1 MAEHEQPSEK
11 SIAARFLRWLAHC
24 IYHYPRVF
32 IYPQILLLLGCVL
45 FTIGPAR
52 IVALVR
58 GEKVP
63 ETGLLSGIQ
72 FDLNRD
78 NLVGSDKKYHQN
90 FLKFKQEFPAQDDLV
105 VVIESDSTEKN
116 RQFVERIGAKLDAET
131 NLFTDVFYKGDLKM
145 LGRKALLFV
154 PENDLKDLK
163 QKLHEFRPFIQEFTK
178 ATNLVSLFNLIN
190 TQFRTAKQEQNAE
203 NDSLVNAL
211 PALQR
216 IIDGG
221 TQALKRAGSP
231 PSPGVNAL
239 FGAGEEAEQQI
250 YITFNKGLIYLVT
263 ARAKN
268 QDLGEQ
274 AVQRMREL
282 VQETR
287 AEVTGVN
294 ADVTGEPVLEV
305 DEMVQSQKDSTIAS
319 IVSLLLCAGIFIY
332 AYRETGRPLKATF
345 CLIIGLGYTMAF
357 TTLVIGHL
365 NILTITF
372 VPILIGLAIDFGV
385 HLITRYEEE
394 TRRGTSTEMALQKA
408 IVYTGMGIFTGAL
421 TTAGAFLA
429 MGMTKF
435 KGIQEMGI
443 ICGSGMML
451 CFIPMMTM
459 LPALLLRGRQNVL
472 DNKMKDIGATRAR
485 LEEFWLRR
493 PGTLITITVIVCAL
507 AGTQFGKVYFDYNL
521 LNMQS
526 KGLASVEYEKKLIN
540 STTATNSASG
550 SDTNAPGKSI
560 LYAAI
565 VATNLAQANQLETDL
580 KKLTNEVATV
590 ESMTQY
596 LSQDQEKKL
605 EIVREIKKEISDFR
619 FADIDWAPADIPE
632 LSATLWRS
640 GGYLGLAS
648 DFAEKEDPKIA
659 KQLLSLRGSINEFR
673 KGMLVEDP
681 AVRERLSKYQQALFD
696 DIRDTFSAL
705 RQQDDSSPMTAD
717 DLPQA
722 LRNRFIGVTGK
733 YLLQVYPK
741 KDVWQR
747 DYQEQFVTAVRKVDP
762 NVTGTPVQLLEYT
775 TLLKNSYVEA
785 AWYALA
791 AIAIMVFVHFRSL
804 MCVVLALFPVAIGTI
819 WMVGMMGAFD
829 IPFNPANIM
838 TLPLVIGIGV
848 TNGIHILNRFAEEK
862 TPGIFGKST
871 GKAVLV
877 SGLNTI
883 AGFGSL
889 MLAKHQG
896 IASLGFVMSVGVFTC
911 MFAALTFLPAI
922 LKLLIRRGWSLAK

>member
-1 MAEHEQPSEK
+1 MAEQPKSET
-11 SIAARFLRWLAHC
+11 SIAARFLRWLSGC
-24 IYHYPRVF
+24 IYHHPRVF
-32 IYPQILLLLGCVL
+32 YYPQILLFILCILYTV
-45 FTIGPAR
+45 GPAR
-52 IVALVR
+52 IVSLVR
-58 GEKVP
+58 GTKAP
-63 ETGLLSGIQ
+63 ETGFLAGIQ

-78 NLVGSDKKYHQN
+78 NLVGSEKKYHQN
-90 FLKFKQEFPAQDDLV
+90 FLRFKKEFPTQDDLV

-116 RQFVERIGAKLDAET
+116 RQFVERLGAKLENET

-154 PENDLKDLK
+154 PESDLKDLK

-203 NDSLVNAL
+203 NESLVNAL

-216 IIDGG
+216 IVDGG
-221 TQALKRAGSP
+221 TQAMQRSGTP

-263 ARAKN
+263 ARARTSD
-268 QDLGEQ
+268 QSED
-274 AVQRMREL
+274 AVHRIREL
-282 VQETR
+282 VIETK

-294 ADVTGEPVLEV
+294 ADLTGEPVLEV
-305 DEMVQSQKDSTIAS
+305 DEMVQSQRDSTIAS
-319 IVSLLLCAGIFIY
+319 IVSLVVCAGIFIY

-394 TRRGTSTEMALQKA
+394 MRHGKSTEEALQKA

-429 MGMTKF
+429 MAITKF
-435 KGIQEMGI
+435 KGIQEMGV
-443 ICGSGMML
+443 ICGGGMML

-459 LPALLLRGRQNVL
+459 LPTMLLRGRQNVI
-472 DNKMKDIGATRAR
+472 DHNMNEAEGTRAR
-485 LEEFWLRR
+485 MQDFWLRR
-493 PGTLITITVIVCAL
+493 PKAVVTLTVIVCLIA
-507 AGTQFGKVYFDYNL
+507 ATQLVRIYFDYNL

-526 KGLASVEYEKKLIN
+526 KGLPSVTYEQKLIN
-540 STTATNSASG
+540 SA
-550 SDTNAPGKSI
+550 GKSV
-560 LYAAI
+560 LFAAVI
-565 VATNLAQANQLETDL
+565 ATNLDEAKELETKL
-580 KKLTNEVATV
+580 KALPSVADV
-590 ESMTQY
+590 QSMTQF
-596 LSQDQEKKL
+596 LNEDQTQKL
-605 EIVREIKKEISDFR
+605 EIVREIKAEIASVRFSEIDFGP
-619 FADIDWAPADIPE
+619 IDIPE
-632 LSATLWRS
+632 LSATMWRS

-648 DFAEKEDPKIA
+648 EFAEKEEPAIA
-659 KQLLSLRGSINEFR
+659 KQLLALRESINQFR
-673 KGMLVEDP
+673 KQMLIEDP
-681 AVRERLSKYQQALFD
+681 VVQQRLSRYQQALFE
-696 DIRDTFSAL
+696 DIRETFNAL
-705 RQQDDSSPMTAD
+705 RQQDDSSPLAVG
-717 DLPQA
+717 DLPEA

-741 KDVWQR
+741 KDVWER
-747 DYQEQFVTAVRKVDP
+747 KSQEEFVADVRRVDP
-762 NVTGTPVQLLEYT
+762 NATGTPVQLLEYT
-775 TLLKNSYVEA
+775 TLLKDSYVEA

-791 AIAIMVFVHFRSL
+791 AIALMVFIHFRSINS
-804 MCVVLALFPVAIGTI
+804 VILALLPVAIGAL

-862 TPGIFGKST
+862 TAGIFAKST

-877 SGLNTI
+877 SGCTTI

-889 MLAKHQG
+889 IIAKHQG

-911 MFAALTFLPAI
+911 MFAALTCLPAI
-922 LKLLIRRGWSLAK
+922 LKLLVRRGLRLGK

>member
-1 MAEHEQPSEK
+1 MSEPTK
-11 SIAARFLRWLAHC
+11 QSENSLAARFLRGLASY
-24 IYHYPRVF
+24 IYHHPRVF
-32 IYPQILLLLGCVL
+32 FYPQILLFILCVL
-45 FTIGPAR
+45 YTVGPAR
-52 IVALVR
+52 IVSLIR
-58 GEKVP
+58 GTKAP
-63 ETGLLSGIQ
+63 ESGFLSGIQ

-90 FLKFKQEFPAQDDLV
+90 FIRFKKEFPAQDDLV

-116 RQFVERIGAKLDAET
+116 RQFVERLGTKLDAET
-131 NLFTDVFYKGDLKM
+131 NIFTDVFYKGDLKM

-154 PENDLKDLK
+154 PESDLKDLK
-163 QKLHEFRPFIQEFTK
+163 DKLHDFRPFIQEFTR
-178 ATNLVSLFNLIN
+178 ATNLVSLFTLIN
-190 TQFRTAKQEQNAE
+190 TEFRTAKQEQNAE
-203 NDSLVNAL
+203 NESLIGAL
-211 PALQR
+211 PALQG

-221 TQALKRAGSP
+221 THALQRAGTP

-250 YITFNKGLIYLVT
+250 YITFNKGAIYLVT
-263 ARAKN
+263 ARARN
-268 QDLGEQ
+268 QDVGED
-274 AVQRMREL
+274 AVRRIREL
-282 VQETR
+282 VQETKI
-287 AEVTGVN
+287 EVAGVN
-294 ADVTGEPVLEV
+294 ADLTGEPVLEV
-305 DEMVQSQKDSTIAS
+305 DEMIQSQHDSTIAS
-319 IVSLLLCAGIFIY
+319 VVSLLLCAGIFIY

-357 TTLVIGHL
+357 TTLVVGHL

-394 TRRGTSTEMALQKA
+394 TRRGTPTEAALQKA
-408 IVYTGMGIFTGAL
+408 IAYTGMGIFTGAL

-429 MGMTKF
+429 MAITQF

-443 ICGSGMML
+443 ICGGGMML
-451 CFIPMMTM
+451 CFVPMMTM
-459 LPALLLRGRQNVL
+459 LPAMLLRGRQNAMDHQV
-472 DNKMKDIGATRAR
+472 KEIGSKRAQI
-485 LEEFWLRR
+485 EEYWLKR
-493 PGTLITITVIVCAL
+493 PMTLVVITVITCAV
-507 AGTQFGKVYFDYNL
+507 AGTQFRKVYFDYNL

-526 KGLASVEYEKKLIN
+526 KGLPSVEYEKKLIN
-540 STTATNSASG
+540 STTNTTTVTDG
-550 SDTNAPGKSI
+550 QTNASGKSI
-560 LYAAI
+560 LYAAV
-565 VATNLAQANQLETDL
+565 VATNLDQAKELETKL
-580 KKLTNEVATV
+580 KALPSVASV
-590 ESMTQY
+590 ESMTQF
-596 LSQDQEKKL
+596 LNEDQTRKL
-605 EIVREIKKEISDFR
+605 ETVTAIKKEISGIR
-619 FADIDWAPADIPE
+619 FAEIDWSPANIPE
-632 LSATLWRS
+632 LSATLWRL
-640 GGYLGLAS
+640 GGYLGLAAEI
-648 DFAEKEDPKIA
+648 AEKDEPKIA
-659 KQLLSLRGSINEFR
+659 KQLLSLRDSINNFR
-673 KGMLVEDP
+673 KQMLVNDP
-681 AVRERLSKYQQALFD
+681 VVRERLSKYQQALFD
-696 DIRDTFSAL
+696 DIRDTFGAL
-705 RQQDDSSPMTAD
+705 QQQDNTAPMSAQ
-717 DLPQA
+717 DLPEA

-747 DYQEQFVTAVRKVDP
+747 HDQEEFVAEVRKVDP

-775 TLLKNSYVEA
+775 TLLKDSYVEA

-791 AIAIMVFVHFRSL
+791 AIALMVLVHFRSII
-804 MCVVLALFPVAIGTI
+804 CVILALLPVAIGTI
-819 WMVGMMGAFD
+819 WMAGMMGLFD

-862 TPGIFGKST
+862 TPGIFGRST

-911 MFAALTFLPAI
+911 MFAALTFLPVT
-922 LKLLIRRGWSLAK
+922 LKLLLRSGWTLRK

>member
-1 MAEHEQPSEK
+1 MAEKTKHSED
-11 SIAARFLRWLAHC
+11 SIAARFLRRLASY
-24 IYHYPRVF
+24 IYHHPRIF
-32 IYPQILLLLGCVL
+32 FYPQILLFVLSVL
-45 FTIGPAR
+45 FTVGPAR
-52 IVALVR
+52 IVSMIR
-58 GEKVP
+58 GTKAP
-63 ETGLLSGIQ
+63 DSGLLSGIQ
-72 FDLNRD
+72 FDLSRD
-78 NLVGSDKKYHQN
+78 NLVGSDKKYHQT
-90 FLKFKQEFPAQDDLV
+90 FMRFKKEFPAQDDLV

-116 RQFVERIGAKLDAET
+116 RQFVERLGAKLEAET

-154 PENDLKDLK
+154 PEEDLKDLK

-203 NDSLVNAL
+203 NESLVGAL

-216 IIDGG
+216 IVDGG
-221 TQALKRAGSP
+221 TAALKRGGTP

-268 QDLGEQ
+268 QDVGEE
-274 AVQRMREL
+274 AVRRMREL
-282 VQETR
+282 MRETKT
-287 AEVTGVN
+287 EVTGVN
-294 ADVTGEPVLEV
+294 ADLTGEPVLEV
-305 DEMVQSQKDSTIAS
+305 DEMVQSQHDSTIAS
-319 IVSLLLCAGIFIY
+319 VVSLLLCAGIFIY

-357 TTLVIGHL
+357 TTLVVGHL

-394 TRRGTSTEMALQKA
+394 TRRGTPTEQALQKA
-408 IVYTGMGIFTGAL
+408 IAYTGMGIFTGAL

-429 MGMTKF
+429 MAITKF

-459 LPALLLRGRQNVL
+459 LPAMLLRGRQNAL
-472 DNKMKDIGATRAR
+472 DNQLHDIGAKRAR
-485 LEEFWLRR
+485 IEEYWLRR
-493 PGTLITITVIVCAL
+493 PGTLVAITAVVCAI
-507 AGTQFGKVYFDYNL
+507 AGLELRRVYFDYNL

-526 KGLASVEYEKKLIN
+526 KGLPSVTYEQKLIN
-540 STTATNSASG
+540 SA
-550 SDTNAPGKSI
+550 GKSV
-560 LYAAI
+560 LFAAV
-565 VATNLAQANQLETDL
+565 VATNLDQAKELETKL
-580 KKLTNEVATV
+580 KALPSVANV
-590 ESMTQY
+590 ESMTQF
-596 LSQDQEKKL
+596 LNEDQTRKL
-605 EIVREIKKEISDFR
+605 EIVRSVKQEIAGIR
-619 FADIDWAPADIPE
+619 FAPIDWKPADIDD

-640 GGYLGLAS
+640 GGYLGLAAE
-648 DFAEKEDPKIA
+648 FAQKDEPKIA
-659 KQLLSLRGSINEFR
+659 EQLLALRDSISEFR
-673 KGMLVEDP
+673 KAMRINDP

-696 DIRDTFSAL
+696 DVRDTFAAFQ
-705 RQQDDSSPMTAD
+705 QQDDSAPMAIQ
-717 DLPQA
+717 DLPEA

-747 DYQEQFVTAVRKVDP
+747 ENQQEFVAEVRTVDP

-775 TLLKNSYVEA
+775 TLLKDSYVEA

-791 AIAIMVFVHFRSL
+791 AIAIMVFVHFRSPV
-804 MCVVLALFPVAIGTI
+804 CVILALLPVAIGTI
-819 WMVGMMGAFD
+819 WMAGMMGTFN

-862 TPGIFGKST
+862 TPGIFGRST

-896 IASLGFVMSVGVFTC
+896 ISSLGFVMSVGVFTC
-911 MFAALTFLPAI
+911 MFAALTFLPVT
-922 LKLLIRRGWSLAK
+922 LKLLLRRGWTLEK